1 MIDWSKLYSRAAAL
15 QSAGYTYR
23 EIADILTQEAGEKIT
38 RVAVKSA
45 MRRQKFTRKDDA
57 LPDLPDRVKL
67 ETKSFAAASDFH
79 VPYHSKTM
87 INHMLAMMTRFDVD
101 TLIINGDL
109 SNQDQISDYPNN
121 SPLQLPFHEEMMLCG
136 DMLVSLDEELSK
148 ISRTPRLVI
157 TSGNHDERAAKRLG
171 QDVRLEGLIYY
182 MLAGRRL
189 RSELIL
195 TSYDHCLI
203 NCDGAPWIIGH
214 GNSFVRRPGDLAMR
228 LAQKYRANVAVGHDH
243 NLGFTSTPDGEF
255 LAVSMG
261 SMVDIGEKGTKLWYA
276 ERHLS
281 TYPKVRNGFL
291 LVKNGIPFLFD
302 EYGSTALNGRRP
314 WSFWYDVHLEDVFSE

>member
-23 EIADILTQEAGEKIT
+23 EIADILTQETGEKIT

-57 LPDLPDRVKL
+57 LPDLPDKVKL

-101 TLIINGDL
+101 TLVINGDL
-109 SNQDQISDYPNN
+109 SNQDQISDYPND

-148 ISRTPRLVI
+148 ISKTPRLVI

-189 RSELIL
+189 KSELIL

-203 NCDGAPWIIGH
+203 NCDARRGLSVMATRLYAVLVILPCGWRKNTAQMSPSVMITTSVLPRRRTASFLPFQWGRWWI
-214 GNSFVRRPGDLAMR
+214 SAKR
-228 LAQKYRANVAVGHDH
+228 AQNCGMQSV
-243 NLGFTSTPDGEF
+243 
-255 LAVSMG
+255 
-261 SMVDIGEKGTKLWYA
+261 I
-276 ERHLS
+276 
-281 TYPKVRNGFL
+281 YPPTQR
-291 LVKNGIPFLFD
+291 
-302 EYGSTALNGRRP
+302 
-314 WSFWYDVHLEDVFSE
+314 